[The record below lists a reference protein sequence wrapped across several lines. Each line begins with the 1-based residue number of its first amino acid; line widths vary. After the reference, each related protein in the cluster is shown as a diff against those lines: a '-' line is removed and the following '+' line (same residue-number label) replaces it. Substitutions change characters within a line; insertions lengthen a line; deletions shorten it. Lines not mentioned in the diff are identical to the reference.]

1 MDGGCDPS
9 GTALSPLRSDRT
21 RQAVS
26 SHSGDD
32 PRTKLSRDPQR
43 GTCGIFVGARRSR
56 RDRQRGGKAAASYV
70 SFGACSGPL
79 PQGLDRLGR
88 CASSLGDRGGF
99 PALPSL
105 RSVQDG
111 RSPSPAISPYLRHSP
126 THFASGQKSMGAIA
140 FGSILRREK
149 HMARNTGKARKT
161 TTTAAR
167 IDVYEEVT
175 SQIVALLEAGT
186 RPWSPRWA
194 SGAASL
200 PLRHEGTP
208 YRGINILLLWSA
220 AMTRGYSNP
229 HWMTYRQAHELGGQ
243 VRKGEK
249 GNLVVHAGTFTPKD
263 GETGEPITNG
273 EGEETTRH
281 FLKKYVVFNVE
292 QIDGLDMSK
301 FPAPQIE
308 IKNRDQRDAEL
319 DAAFALWPVPYQEGG
334 SSAYY
339 DPRADRI
346 QMPAFADFVTGNA
359 FYATLAHE
367 AIHSSGSAHRLN
379 RETLRDYGKAKEIR
393 AAEELIAEIGAAML
407 CAQLGME
414 PTERE
419 DHAAY
424 VASWLTAL
432 RNDKR
437 AIFRAA
443 TAAQAASEL
452 ILSHMSAPAM
462 ARAA

>member
-1 MDGGCDPS
+1 
-9 GTALSPLRSDRT
+9 
-21 RQAVS
+21 
-26 SHSGDD
+26 
-32 PRTKLSRDPQR
+32 
-43 GTCGIFVGARRSR
+43 
-56 RDRQRGGKAAASYV
+56 
-70 SFGACSGPL
+70 
-79 PQGLDRLGR
+79 
-88 CASSLGDRGGF
+88 
-99 PALPSL
+99 
-105 RSVQDG
+105 
-111 RSPSPAISPYLRHSP
+111 
-126 THFASGQKSMGAIA
+126 
-140 FGSILRREK
+140 
-149 HMARNTGKARKT
+149 MARNTGKARKT
-161 TTTAAR
+161 TTSAAR

-175 SQIVALLEAGT
+175 NQIVALLEAGT

-194 SGAASL
+194 SGSASL

-220 AMTRGYSNP
+220 SMERGYTNP

-249 GNLVVHAGTFTPKD
+249 GNLVVHAGSFTPKD
-263 GETGEPITNG
+263 GETGEPITNA
-273 EGEETTRH
+273 EGEEATRK

-301 FPAPQIE
+301 FPAPQIQ
-308 IKNRDQRDAEL
+308 IKNRDDRDSEL
-319 DAAFALWPVPYQEGG
+319 DAAFARWPVPYREGG

-339 DPRADRI
+339 DPSADRI

-367 AIHSSGSAHRLN
+367 AIHSSGSAHRLA
-379 RETLRDYGKAKEIR
+379 RETLRDYGKDRAIR
-393 AAEELIAEIGAAML
+393 AEEELIAEIGAAML

-414 PTERE
+414 ATERE

-452 ILSHMSAPAM
+452 ILSHMSAPAIG
-462 ARAA
+462 RAA

>member
-1 MDGGCDPS
+1 M
-9 GTALSPLRSDRT
+9 T
-21 RQAVS
+21 
-26 SHSGDD
+26 
-32 PRTKLSRDPQR
+32 
-43 GTCGIFVGARRSR
+43 
-56 RDRQRGGKAAASYV
+56 
-70 SFGACSGPL
+70 
-79 PQGLDRLGR
+79 
-88 CASSLGDRGGF
+88 
-99 PALPSL
+99 
-105 RSVQDG
+105 
-111 RSPSPAISPYLRHSP
+111 
-126 THFASGQKSMGAIA
+126 
-140 FGSILRREK
+140 
-149 HMARNTGKARKT
+149 RKT
-161 TTTAAR
+161 TRQNTVPRAD
-167 IDVYEEVT
+167 IYEEVT
-175 SQIVALLEAGT
+175 AQLIALLEAGT

-194 SGAASL
+194 SGAATL
-200 PLRHEGTP
+200 PLRHEGTA

-220 AMTRGYSNP
+220 AMTRGFINP
-229 HWMTYRQAHELGGQ
+229 YWMTYRQAAEQGGQ

-263 GETGEPITNG
+263 GETGEPVTNS
-273 EGEETTRH
+273 EGEEASRK

-301 FPAPQIE
+301 YPVARIE
-308 IKNRDQRDAEL
+308 IKNRDQRDGEL
-319 DAAFALWPVPYQEGG
+319 DAAFARWPVPYAEGG

-339 DPRADRI
+339 NPAADHI
-346 QMPAFADFVTGNA
+346 QMPVFADFESGNA

-367 AIHSSGSAHRLN
+367 AVHSTGHAKRLA
-379 RETLRDYGKAKEIR
+379 RETLRDYGKSREIR
-393 AAEELIAEIGAAML
+393 AEEELLAEIGAAML

-452 ILSHMSAPAM
+452 ILSHMGVTSSFV
-462 ARAA
+462 R